1 MLPPRQQPRSG
12 VLHTSLSLVPAD
24 GSNSEQVRDSP
35 TESASS
41 RETWPTGDTLMMSSK
56 QLDREKAKERE
67 NGPAD
72 HAVIRH
78 ISNSDRMTLRDIS
91 KERVDV
97 IAERMHHL
105 PDEYLEKLK
114 IDLRGLIEGMGGH
127 QHREEYIFL
136 QKMVLNRTDLTEKT
150 LVIAHRQQ
158 LEILVA
164 IKTGIQAFLHPTI
177 SLSQASLIDIFLYKK
192 CRNIACGTQI
202 PAENCTCEI
211 CSKRNGFCNLCMC
224 VICNKFDF
232 EVNTCRWI
240 GCDLCSHWTHT
251 DCAIQNAQIGMGP
264 AGPGVNGGS
273 TGEMLFRCRACMRT
287 SGLFGWVKD
296 VFNHCAPL
304 WDREGLVRELE
315 YVSRIFQRS
324 EEPRG
329 RKLYWKCGELVEKL
343 KSGVAEPMASK
354 AILSFFQEFDMDP
367 TKLQEGE
374 EGRLMAPQEAFNRIA
389 DVVQEA
395 IKKMEM
401 VEEEKVR
408 ATKKARLALEACDQE
423 LKDKAREVA
432 SLKMERQKKKQQVD
446 ELEGIVRLKQ
456 AEAEMFDLKAS
467 EARREAERLQRIALA
482 KAEKSEEDYASRY
495 LKQRLHEAEVEKQY
509 LFEKMKMQ
517 ESSSR
522 PLQSSVGVGVS
533 EPQPSQIMM
542 YNKIQDLLKNMY
554 TVPSKGD
561 GQSSDIRSLGSV

>member
-24 GSNSEQVRDSP
+24 GGSNSDQIRDSP

-41 RETWPTGDTLMMSSK
+41 RETWPTGDALMLSK
-56 QLDREKAKERE
+56 QLEREKAKERE
-67 NGPAD
+67 NGSAE
-72 HAVIRH
+72 HSVIRH
-78 ISNSDRMTLRDIS
+78 ISSSDRMTLRDVS

-97 IAERMHHL
+97 IADRMRHL
-105 PDEYLEKLK
+105 PDEFLDKLK
-114 IDLRGLIEGMGGH
+114 NELRGLIEGMGGH
-127 QHREEYIFL
+127 QHREEYILL
-136 QKMVLNRTDLTEKT
+136 QKMVLSRTDLTEKT
-150 LVIAHRQQ
+150 LVMAHRGQ

-164 IKTGIQAFLHPTI
+164 IKTGIQAFLHPTV
-177 SLSQASLIDIFLYKK
+177 SLSQASLIEIFLYKR
-192 CRNIACGTQI
+192 CRNIACGNQI
-202 PAENCTCEI
+202 PAENCNCEI

-224 VICNKFDF
+224 VICSKFDF

-240 GCDLCSHWTHT
+240 GCDSCSHWTHT
-251 DCAIQNAQIGMGP
+251 DCAIHNAQIGMGP
-264 AGPGVNGGS
+264 AANGS

-287 SGLFGWVKD
+287 SELFGWVKD
-296 VFNHCAPL
+296 VFHHCAPS
-304 WDREGLVRELE
+304 WDREALVRELE
-315 YVSRIFQRS
+315 YVSRIFRGS

-343 KSGVAEPMASK
+343 KSGVAEPVASK
-354 AILSFFQEFDMDP
+354 AILSFFQEFDIDP
-367 TKLQEGE
+367 TKHQAGGEGQ
-374 EGRLMAPQEAFNRIA
+374 LMAPQEAFNRIA

-408 ATKKARLALEACDQE
+408 VTKKARLALEACDQE

-432 SLKMERQKKKQQVD
+432 ALKMERQKKKQQVD
-446 ELEGIVRLKQ
+446 ELESIVRLKQ

-482 KAEKSEEDYASRY
+482 KADKSEEDYASRY
-495 LKQRLHEAEVEKQY
+495 LKQRLHEAEAEKQY
-509 LFEKMKMQ
+509 LFEKMKLQ

-522 PLQSSVGVGVS
+522 ASQSSVGVSAS
-533 EPQPSQIMM
+533 EPSQMMM

-554 TVPSKGD
+554 TTPSKGD